1 MKVFPSVKKISR
13 LALVAAGTSA
23 MLATMSAQAQVSDGV
38 VRIGVMMD
46 MSGPYSGAGGA
57 GSVLAV
63 KLAVEDM
70 GGTILGKPIEVI
82 EADDQ
87 NKPNVG
93 INLARQW
100 IENEKVDTIITG
112 SASSIAL
119 GIQSMMKEKK
129 KPVLFAGPVAS
140 DLTGKSC
147 SPMGIQYVLDTYAL
161 ANGSV
166 SNLLKQGVKTFY
178 FIVVDYTFGASW
190 QADATK
196 FIEAAGAKVVGSV
209 KHPLGATDYSSYLLQ
224 AQASKADAIV
234 FLNAGSDTTNALK
247 QASEFR
253 LTQKGQKIAV
263 FGLNLNVVTATGLE
277 VAQGLQFTAPFYWDR
292 DEDSRNWAKRFM
304 ARNKGVAPDYNQ
316 TSSYSAAYHYLKAV
330 RDAGTDEGMAV
341 MAKMKA
347 TPINDFEMK
356 NVKIRE
362 DGQVMRPTYGVM
374 IKAPATSKY
383 ANDFYALSG
392 EIPGDKIH
400 RPMSEGGCDFV
411 KAK

>member
-1 MKVFPSVKKISR
+1 MKVIPSIQRISR
-13 LALVAAGTSA
+13 LTLVAAGATA
-23 MLATMSAQAQVSDGV
+23 FLAAVPAQAEISDGV

-63 KLAVEDM
+63 RMAVEDV
-70 GGTILGKPIEVI
+70 GGTVLGKPIEVI

-100 IENEKVDTIITG
+100 VENEKVDTIVTG

-129 KPVLFAGPVAS
+129 KPLLLAGPVAS

-161 ANGSV
+161 AKGSV
-166 SNLLKQGVKTFY
+166 SNLLKQGAKTFF

-190 QADATK
+190 QADGTK
-196 FIEAAGAKVVGSV
+196 FIEAGGGKVIGSV

-234 FLNAGSDTTNALK
+234 FLNAGTDTTNALK
-247 QASEFR
+247 QAAEFK
-253 LTQKGQKIAV
+253 LAQKGQKIAV

-292 DEDSRNWAKRFM
+292 DDESRAWAKRFM

-316 TSSYSAAYHYLKAV
+316 TASYSAAYHYLKAV
-330 RDAGTDEGMAV
+330 KDAGTDEGIAV

-347 TPINDFEMK
+347 TPVNDFEMK

-383 ANDFYALSG
+383 ANDFYAMSA
-392 EIPGDKIH
+392 EIPGENIH
-400 RPMSEGGCDFV
+400 RPLAEGGCDYV
-411 KAK
+411 KK

>member
-1 MKVFPSVKKISR
+1 MRVFPSVKKISR

-23 MLATMSAQAQVSDGV
+23 MLATLPAQAQVSDGV

-70 GGTILGKPIEVI
+70 GGKVLGKPIEVI

-100 IENEKVDTIITG
+100 VENEKVDTIITG

-129 KPVLFAGPVAS
+129 KPVLFAGPVAA

-190 QADATK
+190 
-196 FIEAAGAKVVGSV
+196 
-209 KHPLGATDYSSYLLQ
+209 
-224 AQASKADAIV
+224 
-234 FLNAGSDTTNALK
+234 
-247 QASEFR
+247 
-253 LTQKGQKIAV
+253 
-263 FGLNLNVVTATGLE
+263 
-277 VAQGLQFTAPFYWDR
+277 
-292 DEDSRNWAKRFM
+292 
-304 ARNKGVAPDYNQ
+304 
-316 TSSYSAAYHYLKAV
+316 
-330 RDAGTDEGMAV
+330 
-341 MAKMKA
+341 
-347 TPINDFEMK
+347 
-356 NVKIRE
+356 
-362 DGQVMRPTYGVM
+362 
-374 IKAPATSKY
+374 
-383 ANDFYALSG
+383 
-392 EIPGDKIH
+392 
-400 RPMSEGGCDFV
+400 
-411 KAK
+411 

>member
-1 MKVFPSVKKISR
+1 MNAFPSIQKISR
-13 LALVAAGTSA
+13 LTFVAAGAAALLAA
-23 MLATMSAQAQVSDGV
+23 MPAQAQLSDGV

-57 GSVLAV
+57 GSALAV
-63 KLAVEDM
+63 RMAVEDV
-70 GGTILGKPIEVI
+70 GGTVLGKPIEVI

-100 IENEKVDTIITG
+100 VESEKVDVIVTG

-161 ANGSV
+161 AKGSV

-190 QADATK
+190 AADGTK
-196 FIEAAGAKVVGSV
+196 FIEAGGGKVIGSV
-209 KHPLGATDYSSYLLQ
+209 KHPLGATDFSSYLLQ

-234 FLNAGSDTTNALK
+234 LLNAGTDTTNALK
-247 QASEFR
+247 QAAEFK
-253 LTQKGQKIAV
+253 LAQKGQKIAV

-277 VAQGLQFTAPFYWDR
+277 VTQGLQYTAPFYWDR
-292 DEDSRNWAKRFM
+292 DDESRAWAKRFM
-304 ARNKGVAPDYNQ
+304 ARHKGVAPDYNQ
-316 TSSYSAAYHYLKAV
+316 TASYSAAYHYLKAV
-330 RDAGTDEGMAV
+330 KDAGTDEGVAV

-362 DGQVMRPTYGVM
+362 DGQVMRPTYGVS
-374 IKAPATSKY
+374 IKTPATSKY
-383 ANDFYALSG
+383 ANDYYALSG
-392 EIPGDKIH
+392 EISGENIH
-400 RPMSEGGCDFV
+400 RPLAEGGCDYV
-411 KAK
+411 KK